1 MKRKIYD
8 QLLLWKNKRKGKSAM
23 MIEGARRVG
32 KSYIVK
38 EFAQREYK
46 SYILID
52 FFKVGD
58 DIKDLFK
65 NYKDNL
71 DMLFT
76 YLSTYFST
84 RLYPRE
90 SIIVF
95 DEIEFCPA
103 ARAAIKYLVED
114 GRYDYLET
122 GSLLGMKTSTQ
133 KNKKK
138 KKDEDKKDDDY
149 LVPSEEEKIDMH
161 PMDFEEFLW
170 AMGEETLMDFIR
182 MKFAAQ
188 EPVGQSMHRKIM
200 DYFRLYMIVG
210 GMPQAILEY
219 LDTRSFEDVDRV
231 KRQILNLYNN
241 CIDQYAGVHTPK
253 VKAIYEA
260 IPAQLQLHEHKF
272 QLSDLNKDA
281 RFRDYDSS
289 FFWLRD
295 AKMVNLA
302 FNTTEPSI
310 GLGLKQRD
318 NSLKCY
324 MNDTGLMISH
334 AFDERGVVSGQ
345 LYQKILKDKLDAN
358 IGMLMEN
365 IVSQMLTANGCKLF
379 FYSNASRENKD
390 DRMEIDFLI
399 AKSKITSRHNVAQ
412 SECRENL
419 LSMPSQSNV
428 SEANISPI
436 EVKSSSGFTT
446 VSLEKCLK
454 KYSSHLA
461 QAYIIHTG
469 DVERDGDYLY
479 LPLYMVPCL

>member
-1 MKRKIYD
+1 
-8 QLLLWKNKRKGKSAM
+8 M

-32 KSYIVK
+32 KSYIVR

-76 YLSTYFST
+76 YLSTYYST

-114 GRYDYLET
+114 GRFDYLET
-122 GSLLGMKTSTQ
+122 GSLLGMQMST
-133 KNKKK
+133 KKK
-138 KKDEDKKDDDY
+138 LKKNEKKEDY
-149 LVPSEEEKIDMH
+149 LVPSEEEKMVMH

-170 AMGEETLMDFIR
+170 AFGEESLMDFVR
-182 MKFAAQ
+182 MKFASQ
-188 EPVGQSMHRKIM
+188 EPVGQSMHRKLM
-200 DYFRLYMIVG
+200 DYFRLYMIIG

-219 LDTRSFEDVDRV
+219 LDTKSFEDVDRV

-241 CIDQYAGVHTPK
+241 CIDQYAGVHAAK

-260 IPAQLQLHEHKF
+260 IPGQLQRHEHKF

-310 GLGLKQRD
+310 GLGLKQSD

-334 AFDERGVVSGQ
+334 AFDERGVVSEQ

-365 IVSQMLTANGCKLF
+365 IVAQMLTAIGCKLF

-399 AKSKITSRHNVAQ
+399 SKKAVTSRH
-412 SECRENL
+412 
-419 LSMPSQSNV
+419 
-428 SEANISPI
+428 NISPI
-436 EVKSSSGFTT
+436 EVKSSTGFTT
-446 VSLEKCLK
+446 TSLEKCLK
-454 KYSSHLA
+454 KYASHLA
-461 QAYIIHTG
+461 QAYIVHTG
-469 DVERDGDYLY
+469 DLEKDGDYLY
-479 LPLYMVPCL
+479 IPLYMVPCL

>member
-38 EFAQREYK
+38 EFAQKEYK

-76 YLSTYFST
+76 YLSTYYST

-103 ARAAIKYLVED
+103 ARAAVKYLVED

-122 GSLLGMKTSTQ
+122 GSLLGMQMST
-133 KNKKK
+133 KKK
-138 KKDEDKKDDDY
+138 RKKGEKKEDY
-149 LVPSEEEKIDMH
+149 LVPSEEECIIMH

-170 AMGEETLMDFIR
+170 AFDEENLMDFVR
-182 MKFAAQ
+182 MKFAAK
-188 EPVGQSMHRKIM
+188 EPMGQSMHRKLM
-200 DYFRLYMIVG
+200 DYFRLYMIIG

-219 LDTRSFEDVDRV
+219 LDTKSFEDVDRV
-231 KRQILNLYNN
+231 KRQILYLYNK
-241 CIDQYAGVHTPK
+241 CIEQYAGVHAAK
-253 VKAIYEA
+253 VKAIYDA
-260 IPAQLQLHEHKF
+260 IPGQLQLHEHKF
-272 QLSDLNKDA
+272 QLSDLKKDA

-289 FFWLRD
+289 FFWLHD
-295 AKMVNLA
+295 SKMVNIA

-310 GLGLKQRD
+310 GLGLKQSD

-334 AFDERGVVSGQ
+334 AFDERGIVSEQ
-345 LYQKILKDKLDAN
+345 LYQKILKDKLEVNA
-358 IGMLMEN
+358 GMLMEN
-365 IVSQMLTANGCKLF
+365 IVGQMLTAIGCKLF
-379 FYSNASRENKD
+379 FYSNSSREKKE

-399 AKSKITSRHNVAQ
+399 SKKAITSRH
-412 SECRENL
+412 
-419 LSMPSQSNV
+419 
-428 SEANISPI
+428 NISPI
-436 EVKSSSGFTT
+436 EVKSSTGFTT
-446 VSLEKCLK
+446 TSLEKCIK

-461 QAYIIHTG
+461 QAYIVHTG
-469 DVERDGDYLY
+469 DLEKDGDYLY
-479 LPLYMVPCL
+479 IPLYMVPCL

>member
-1 MKRKIYD
+1 MKRKLYD
-8 QLLLWKNKRKGKSAM
+8 QLVIWKTKRHGKSAM

-32 KSYIVK
+32 KSYIVE
-38 EFAQREYK
+38 EFAKNEYK
-46 SYILID
+46 SHIIID

-71 DMLFT
+71 DMLFI
-76 YLSTYFST
+76 YLSTFYST
-84 RLYPRE
+84 KLYPRE

-122 GSLLGMKTSTQ
+122 GSLLGMQMSTS
-133 KNKKK
+133 KKLK
-138 KKDEDKKDDDY
+138 SDEKQEDY
-149 LVPSEEEKIDMH
+149 LVPSEEEKMVLQ

-170 AMGEETLMDFIR
+170 ALGEENLMEFVR
-182 MKFAAQ
+182 MKFEIK
-188 EPVGQSMHRKIM
+188 EPVGQSMHRKLM

-210 GMPQAILEY
+210 GMPQAVMEY
-219 LDTRSFEDVDRV
+219 LETRSFEDVDRV

-241 CIDQYAGVHTPK
+241 CIDQYAGIHTPK

-260 IPAQLQLHEHKF
+260 IPGQLQLHEHKF
-272 QLSDLNKDA
+272 QLSDLHKDA

-295 AKMVNLA
+295 ARMVNLA
-302 FNTTEPSI
+302 FNTTKPNI

-334 AFDERGVVSGQ
+334 SFDERGIVSEQ
-345 LYQKILKDKLDAN
+345 LYQKILKDKLEMNA
-358 IGMLMEN
+358 GMLMEN
-365 IVSQMLTANGCKLF
+365 IVAQMLAAIGCKLF
-379 FYSNASRENKD
+379 FYSNPSRENKD

-399 AKSKITSRHNVAQ
+399 SKKSITSRH
-412 SECRENL
+412 
-419 LSMPSQSNV
+419 
-428 SEANISPI
+428 NISPI
-436 EVKSSSGFTT
+436 EVKSSSDFTIT
-446 VSLEKCLK
+446 SLEKCIR
-454 KYSSHLA
+454 KYANYLA
-461 QAYIIHTG
+461 QPYIVHIG
-469 DVERDGDYLY
+469 DLEAKGNLLY
-479 LPLYMVPCL
+479 IPLYMVPCL

>member
-1 MKRKIYD
+1 M
-8 QLLLWKNKRKGKSAM
+8 
-23 MIEGARRVG
+23 G
-32 KSYIVK
+32 KSYIVR

-103 ARAAIKYLVED
+103 ARASIKYLVED

-133 KNKKK
+133 MR
-138 KKDEDKKDDDY
+138 KKDEDKKEEDY

-200 DYFRLYMIVG
+200 DYLRLYLIVG

-219 LDTRSFEDVDRV
+219 QDTRSFEDVDRI
-231 KRQILNLYNN
+231 KRQILNLYHN
-241 CIDQYAGVHTPK
+241 CIDRYAGKYATK
-253 VKAIYEA
+253 VNSIYEA
-260 IPAQLQLHEHKF
+260 IPAQLQLHDHKF
-272 QLSDLNKDA
+272 QLADLDKNA
-281 RFRDYDSS
+281 RFRNYASA

-310 GLGLKQRD
+310 GLGLKQKD

-334 AFDERGVVSGQ
+334 AFNERGIVSEQ
-345 LYQKILKDKLDAN
+345 LYQKILKDKLEINA
-358 IGMLMEN
+358 GMLMEN
-365 IVSQMLTANGCKLF
+365 IVAQMLVANDCKLF
-379 FYSNASRENKD
+379 FYSNSSRENKD

-399 AKSKITSRHNVAQ
+399 AKSTITSRH
-412 SECRENL
+412 
-419 LSMPSQSNV
+419 
-428 SEANISPI
+428 NISPI
-436 EVKSSSGFTT
+436 EVKSSTGFST
-446 VSLEKCLK
+446 VSMEKCLK
-454 KYSSHLA
+454 KYSTHLS
-461 QAYIIHTG
+461 QAYIVHTG
-469 DVERDGDYLY
+469 DVDRDGDYLY
-479 LPLYMVPCL
+479 IPLYMVPCL

>member
-1 MKRKIYD
+1 
-8 QLLLWKNKRKGKSAM
+8 M

-32 KSYIVK
+32 KSYIVR

-58 DIKDLFK
+58 DIKELFK

-95 DEIEFCPA
+95 DGIEFCPA

-122 GSLLGMKTSTQ
+122 GSLLGMKKSTQ
-133 KNKKK
+133 KK
-138 KKDEDKKDDDY
+138 KKDEDEKDDDY

-188 EPVGQSMHRKIM
+188 EPAGQSMHRKIM
-200 DYFRLYMIVG
+200 DYFRLYLIVG

-219 LDTRSFEDVDRV
+219 LDSRSFEDVDRV
-231 KRQILNLYNN
+231 KRQILNLYHNF
-241 CIDQYAGVHTPK
+241 IERYAGKYATK
-253 VKAIYEA
+253 VNSIYEA
-260 IPAQLQLHEHKF
+260 IPAQLQLHDHKF
-272 QLSDLNKDA
+272 QLADLDKNA
-281 RFRDYDSS
+281 RFRNYASA

-310 GLGLKQRD
+310 GLGLKQKD

-334 AFDERGVVSGQ
+334 AFNERGIVSEQ
-345 LYQKILKDKLDAN
+345 LYQKILKDKLEINA
-358 IGMLMEN
+358 GMLMEN
-365 IVSQMLTANGCKLF
+365 VVAQMLVANDCKLF
-379 FYSNASRENKD
+379 FYSNSSRENKD
-390 DRMEIDFLI
+390 DRMEMDFLI
-399 AKSKITSRHNVAQ
+399 TKSKITSRH
-412 SECRENL
+412 
-419 LSMPSQSNV
+419 
-428 SEANISPI
+428 NISPI
-436 EVKSSSGFTT
+436 EVKSSTRFTT

-469 DVERDGDYLY
+469 DVERDGEYLN

>member
-38 EFAQREYK
+38 EFAKKEYK

-58 DIKDLFK
+58 DIKDLFR

-76 YLSTYFST
+76 YLSTYYST

-103 ARAAIKYLVED
+103 ARAAVKYLVED
-114 GRYDYLET
+114 GRFDYLET
-122 GSLLGMKTSTQ
+122 GSLLGMQMST
-133 KNKKK
+133 KKK
-138 KKDEDKKDDDY
+138 LKKGEKKEDY
-149 LVPSEEEKIDMH
+149 LVPSEEENIVMH

-170 AMGEETLMDFIR
+170 AFGEDDLMDFVR
-182 MKFAAQ
+182 MKYNAM
-188 EPVGQSMHRKIM
+188 EPVGQSMHRKLM
-200 DYFRLYMIVG
+200 DYFRLYMIIG

-219 LDTRSFEDVDRV
+219 LDTKSFEDVDRV

-241 CIDQYAGVHTPK
+241 CIDQYAGVHAAK

-260 IPAQLQLHEHKF
+260 IPSQLQLHDHKF
-272 QLSDLNKDA
+272 QLSDLKKDA

-295 AKMVNLA
+295 SKLVNLA
-302 FNTTEPSI
+302 YNTTEPSI
-310 GLGLKQRD
+310 GLGLKQNA

-334 AFDERGVVSGQ
+334 AFDERGIVSEQ
-345 LYQKILKDKLDAN
+345 LYQKILKDKLEVNA
-358 IGMLMEN
+358 GMLMEN
-365 IVSQMLTANGCKLF
+365 IVGQMLTAIGCKLF
-379 FYSNASRENKD
+379 FYSNPSRENKE

-399 AKSKITSRHNVAQ
+399 SKKAVTSRH
-412 SECRENL
+412 
-419 LSMPSQSNV
+419 
-428 SEANISPI
+428 NISPI
-436 EVKSSSGFTT
+436 EVKSSTRFTT
-446 VSLEKCLK
+446 ISLEKCIK
-454 KYSSHLA
+454 KYTSHLA
-461 QAYIIHTG
+461 QAYIVHTG
-469 DVERDGDYLY
+469 DLKKDGDYLY
-479 LPLYMVPCL
+479 IPLYMVSCL

>member
-8 QLLLWKNKRKGKSAM
+8 HLLLWKNKRKGKSAL

-32 KSYIVK
+32 KSYIVR

-103 ARAAIKYLVED
+103 ARASIKYLVED

-133 KNKKK
+133 MR
-138 KKDEDKKDDDY
+138 KKDEDKKEEDY

-200 DYFRLYMIVG
+200 DYLRLYLIVG

-219 LDTRSFEDVDRV
+219 QDTRSFEDVDRI
-231 KRQILNLYNN
+231 KRQILNLYHN
-241 CIDQYAGVHTPK
+241 CIDRYAGKYATK
-253 VKAIYEA
+253 VNSIYEA
-260 IPAQLQLHEHKF
+260 IPAQLQLHDHKF
-272 QLSDLNKDA
+272 QLADLDKNA
-281 RFRDYDSS
+281 RFRNYASA

-310 GLGLKQRD
+310 GLGLKQKD

-334 AFDERGVVSGQ
+334 AFNERGIVSEQ
-345 LYQKILKDKLDAN
+345 LYQKILKDKLEINA
-358 IGMLMEN
+358 GMLMEN
-365 IVSQMLTANGCKLF
+365 IVAQMLVANDCKLF
-379 FYSNASRENKD
+379 FYSNSSRENKD

-399 AKSKITSRHNVAQ
+399 AKSTITSRH
-412 SECRENL
+412 
-419 LSMPSQSNV
+419 
-428 SEANISPI
+428 NISPI
-436 EVKSSSGFTT
+436 EVKSSTGFST
-446 VSLEKCLK
+446 VSMEKCLK
-454 KYSSHLA
+454 KYSTHLS
-461 QAYIIHTG
+461 QAYIVHTG

-479 LPLYMVPCL
+479 IPLYMVPCL

>member
-8 QLLLWKNKRKGKSAM
+8 HLLLWKNKRKGKSAL

-32 KSYIVK
+32 KSYIVR

-103 ARAAIKYLVED
+103 ARASIKYLVED

-133 KNKKK
+133 MR
-138 KKDEDKKDDDY
+138 KKDEDKKEEDY

-170 AMGEETLMDFIR
+170 AMGEEMLMDFIR

-200 DYFRLYMIVG
+200 DYFRLYLIVG

-219 LDTRSFEDVDRV
+219 QDTRSFEDVDRI
-231 KRQILNLYNN
+231 KRQILNLYHN
-241 CIDQYAGVHTPK
+241 CIDRYAGKYATK
-253 VKAIYEA
+253 VNSIYEA
-260 IPAQLQLHEHKF
+260 IPAQLQLHDHKF
-272 QLSDLNKDA
+272 QLADLDKNA
-281 RFRDYDSS
+281 RFRNYASA

-310 GLGLKQRD
+310 GLGLKQKD

-334 AFDERGVVSGQ
+334 AFNERGIVSEQ
-345 LYQKILKDKLDAN
+345 LYQKILKDKLEINA
-358 IGMLMEN
+358 GMLMEN
-365 IVSQMLTANGCKLF
+365 IVAQMLVANDCKLF
-379 FYSNASRENKD
+379 FYSNSSRENKD

-399 AKSKITSRHNVAQ
+399 AKSTITSRH
-412 SECRENL
+412 
-419 LSMPSQSNV
+419 
-428 SEANISPI
+428 NISPI
-436 EVKSSSGFTT
+436 EVKSSTGFST
-446 VSLEKCLK
+446 VSMEKCLK
-454 KYSSHLA
+454 KYSTHLS
-461 QAYIIHTG
+461 QAYIVHTG

-479 LPLYMVPCL
+479 IPLYMVPCL

>member
-1 MKRKIYD
+1 MKRKLYD
-8 QLLLWKNKRKGKSAM
+8 QLVIWKTKRHGKSAM

-32 KSYIVK
+32 KSYIVE
-38 EFAQREYK
+38 EFAKNEYK
-46 SYILID
+46 SHIIID

-65 NYKDNL
+65 NYRDNL
-71 DMLFT
+71 DMLFI
-76 YLSTYFST
+76 YLSTFYST
-84 RLYPRE
+84 KLYPRE

-122 GSLLGMKTSTQ
+122 GSLLGMQMSTR
-133 KNKKK
+133 KKLK
-138 KKDEDKKDDDY
+138 SDEKQEDY
-149 LVPSEEEKIDMH
+149 LVPSEEEKMVLQ

-170 AMGEETLMDFIR
+170 ALGEENLMEFVR
-182 MKFAAQ
+182 MKFEIK
-188 EPVGQSMHRKIM
+188 EPVGQSMHRKLM

-210 GMPQAILEY
+210 GMPQAVMEY
-219 LDTRSFEDVDRV
+219 LETRSFEDVDRV

-241 CIDQYAGVHTPK
+241 CIDQYAGIHTPK

-260 IPAQLQLHEHKF
+260 IPGQLQLHEHKF
-272 QLSDLNKDA
+272 QLSDLHKDA

-295 AKMVNLA
+295 ARMVNLA
-302 FNTTEPSI
+302 FNATEPNI

-334 AFDERGVVSGQ
+334 SFDERGIVSEQ
-345 LYQKILKDKLDAN
+345 LYQKILKDKLEMNA
-358 IGMLMEN
+358 GMLMEN
-365 IVSQMLTANGCKLF
+365 IVAQMLAAIGCKLF
-379 FYSNASRENKD
+379 FYSNPSRENKD

-399 AKSKITSRHNVAQ
+399 SKKSITSRH
-412 SECRENL
+412 
-419 LSMPSQSNV
+419 
-428 SEANISPI
+428 NISPI
-436 EVKSSSGFTT
+436 EVKSSSDFTIT
-446 VSLEKCLK
+446 SLEKCIR
-454 KYSSHLA
+454 KYANYLA
-461 QAYIIHTG
+461 QPYIVHIG
-469 DVERDGDYLY
+469 DLEAKGNLLY
-479 LPLYMVPCL
+479 IPLYMVPCL

>member
-32 KSYIVK
+32 KSYIVE
-38 EFAQREYK
+38 EFAKNEYK

-76 YLSTYFST
+76 YLTTFYSTK
-84 RLYPRE
+84 LYPRE

-103 ARAAIKYLVED
+103 ARAAIKYLVAD

-122 GSLLGMKTSTQ
+122 GSLLGMQMSTKRKLK
-133 KNKKK
+133 KNEKK
-138 KKDEDKKDDDY
+138 EDY
-149 LVPSEEEKIDMH
+149 LVPSEEEKMVMQ

-170 AMGEETLMDFIR
+170 ASGEENLMDFIR
-182 MKFAAQ
+182 MKFKEQ
-188 EPVGQSMHRKIM
+188 SPVGQSMHRKIM

-210 GMPQAILEY
+210 GMPQAVEEY
-219 LDTRSFEDVDRV
+219 LDTKSFEDVDRV

-241 CIDQYAGVHTPK
+241 CIEQYAGVHAAK

-260 IPAQLQLHEHKF
+260 IPGQLQLHEHKF

-310 GLGLKQRD
+310 GLGLKQKD

-324 MNDTGLMISH
+324 LNDTGLMISH
-334 AFDERGVVSGQ
+334 AFDERGIVSEQ
-345 LYQKILKDKLDAN
+345 LYQKILKDKLEVNA
-358 IGMLMEN
+358 GMLMEN
-365 IVSQMLTANGCKLF
+365 IVAQMLTALGCKLF
-379 FYSNASRENKD
+379 FYSNSDRENKEN
-390 DRMEIDFLI
+390 RMEIDFLI
-399 AKSKITSRHNVAQ
+399 AKSKITSRHN
-412 SECRENL
+412 
-419 LSMPSQSNV
+419 
-428 SEANISPI
+428 ISPI
-436 EVKSSSGFTT
+436 EVKSSTGFTT
-446 VSLEKCLK
+446 VSLEKCIK
-454 KYSSHLA
+454 KYESNLA
-461 QAYIIHTG
+461 QAYIVHTG
-469 DVERDGDYLY
+469 DVEKDGSYLY
-479 LPLYMVPCL
+479 IPLYMVPCL

>member
-1 MKRKIYD
+1 MKRKIYE

-32 KSYIVK
+32 KSYIVE
-38 EFAQREYK
+38 EFAKNEYK

-76 YLSTYFST
+76 YISTFYST
-84 RLYPRE
+84 KLYERD

-103 ARAAIKYLVED
+103 ARAAIKYLVAD

-122 GSLLGMKTSTQ
+122 GSLLGMQMSTKRKLK
-133 KNKKK
+133 KNEKR
-138 KKDEDKKDDDY
+138 EDY
-149 LVPSEEEKIDMH
+149 LVPSEEEKLVMP

-170 AMGEETLMDFIR
+170 ANGQDNLMDFIR
-182 MKFAAQ
+182 SQFEAKA
-188 EPVGQSMHRKIM
+188 PVGQSMHRKIM

-210 GMPQAILEY
+210 GMPQAVEEY
-219 LDTRSFEDVDRV
+219 LDTKSFEDVDRV

-241 CIDQYAGVHTPK
+241 CIEQCAGVHASK

-260 IPAQLQLHEHKF
+260 IPGQLQLHEHKF

-289 FFWLRD
+289 FYWLRD

-310 GLGLKQRD
+310 GLGLKQKD

-324 MNDTGLMISH
+324 LNDTGLMISH
-334 AFDERGVVSGQ
+334 AFDERGIVSEQ
-345 LYQKILKDKLDAN
+345 LYQKILKDKLEVNA
-358 IGMLMEN
+358 GMLMEN
-365 IVSQMLTANGCKLF
+365 IVAQMLTANGCKLF
-379 FYSNASRENKD
+379 FYSNPDRENKEN
-390 DRMEIDFLI
+390 RMEIDFLI
-399 AKSKITSRHNVAQ
+399 AKSRITSRH
-412 SECRENL
+412 
-419 LSMPSQSNV
+419 
-428 SEANISPI
+428 NISPI
-436 EVKSSSGFTT
+436 EVKSSTGFTT
-446 VSLEKCLK
+446 VSLEKCIK
-454 KYSSHLA
+454 KYGTHLA
-461 QAYIIHTG
+461 QSYIVHTG
-469 DVERDGDYLY
+469 DLAQEGDHLY
-479 LPLYMVPCL
+479 IPLYMVPCL

>member
-1 MKRKIYD
+1 MKRKLYD
-8 QLLLWKNKRKGKSAM
+8 QLATWKTKRQGKSAM

-32 KSYIVK
+32 KSYIVE
-38 EFAQREYK
+38 EFAKNEYR
-46 SYILID
+46 SHIIID

-65 NYKDNL
+65 NYKGNL

-76 YLSTYFST
+76 YLSTFYST
-84 RLYPRE
+84 KLYPRE

-122 GSLLGMKTSTQ
+122 GSLLGMQMST
-133 KNKKK
+133 KKK
-138 KKDEDKKDDDY
+138 LKKGEKQEDY
-149 LVPSEEEKIDMH
+149 LVPSEEEKVVLQ

-170 AMGEETLMDFIR
+170 ALGEETLMDFVR
-182 MKFAAQ
+182 MKFEAKEA
-188 EPVGQSMHRKIM
+188 VGQSMHRKLM
-200 DYFRLYMIVG
+200 DYFRLYMIIG
-210 GMPQAILEY
+210 GMPQAVMEY
-219 LDTRSFEDVDRV
+219 LETKSFEDVDRV

-241 CIDQYAGVHTPK
+241 CIDQYAGIHTPK

-260 IPAQLQLHEHKF
+260 IPGQLQLHEHKF
-272 QLSDLNKDA
+272 QLSDLHKDA

-295 AKMVNLA
+295 ARMVNLA

-334 AFDERGVVSGQ
+334 SFDERGIVSEQ
-345 LYQKILKDKLDAN
+345 LYQKILKDKLEINA
-358 IGMLMEN
+358 GMLMEN
-365 IVSQMLTANGCKLF
+365 IVAQMLAAIGCKLF
-379 FYSNASRENKD
+379 FYSNPSRENKD

-399 AKSKITSRHNVAQ
+399 SKKSITSRH
-412 SECRENL
+412 
-419 LSMPSQSNV
+419 
-428 SEANISPI
+428 NISPI
-436 EVKSSSGFTT
+436 EVKSSSDFTT
-446 VSLEKCLK
+446 TSLDKCIR
-454 KYSSHLA
+454 KYANYLA
-461 QAYIIHTG
+461 QPYIIHTG
-469 DVERDGDYLY
+469 DLDIKGNYLY
-479 LPLYMVPCL
+479 LPIYMVPCL

>member
-1 MKRKIYD
+1 M
-8 QLLLWKNKRKGKSAM
+8 
-23 MIEGARRVG
+23 G
-32 KSYIVK
+32 KSYIVR

-103 ARAAIKYLVED
+103 ARASIKYLVED

-133 KNKKK
+133 MR
-138 KKDEDKKDDDY
+138 KKDEDKKEEDY

-200 DYFRLYMIVG
+200 DYLRLYLIVG

-219 LDTRSFEDVDRV
+219 QDTRSFEDVDRI
-231 KRQILNLYNN
+231 KRQILNLYHN
-241 CIDQYAGVHTPK
+241 CIDRYAGKYATK
-253 VKAIYEA
+253 VNSIYEA
-260 IPAQLQLHEHKF
+260 IPAQLQLDDHKF
-272 QLSDLNKDA
+272 QLADLDKNA
-281 RFRDYDSS
+281 RFRNYASA

-310 GLGLKQRD
+310 GLGLKQKD

-334 AFDERGVVSGQ
+334 AFNERGIVSEQ
-345 LYQKILKDKLDAN
+345 LYQKILKDKLEINA
-358 IGMLMEN
+358 GMLMEN
-365 IVSQMLTANGCKLF
+365 IVAQMLVANDCKLF
-379 FYSNASRENKD
+379 FYSNPSRENKD

-399 AKSKITSRHNVAQ
+399 AKSTITSRH
-412 SECRENL
+412 
-419 LSMPSQSNV
+419 
-428 SEANISPI
+428 NISPI
-436 EVKSSSGFTT
+436 EVKSSTGFST
-446 VSLEKCLK
+446 VSMEKCLK
-454 KYSSHLA
+454 KYSAHLS
-461 QAYIIHTG
+461 QAYIVHTG

-479 LPLYMVPCL
+479 IPLYMVPCL

>member
-1 MKRKIYD
+1 MKRKLYD
-8 QLLLWKNKRKGKSAM
+8 QLVIWKTKRHGKSAM

-32 KSYIVK
+32 KSYIVE
-38 EFAQREYK
+38 EFAKNEYK
-46 SYILID
+46 SHIIID

-65 NYKDNL
+65 NYKGNL

-76 YLSTYFST
+76 YLSTFYST
-84 RLYPRE
+84 KLYPRD

-122 GSLLGMKTSTQ
+122 GSLLGMQMSTR
-133 KNKKK
+133 KKLK
-138 KKDEDKKDDDY
+138 GSEKQEDY
-149 LVPSEEEKIDMH
+149 LVPSEEEKVVLQ

-170 AMGEETLMDFIR
+170 ALGEENLMEFVR
-182 MKFAAQ
+182 MKFETK
-188 EPVGQSMHRKIM
+188 EPVGQSMHRKLM

-210 GMPQAILEY
+210 GMPQAVMEY
-219 LDTRSFEDVDRV
+219 LETRSFEDVDRF

-241 CIDQYAGVHTPK
+241 CIDQYAGIHTSK

-260 IPAQLQLHEHKF
+260 IPGQLQLHEHKF
-272 QLSDLNKDA
+272 QLSDLHKDA

-295 AKMVNLA
+295 ARMVNLA

-334 AFDERGVVSGQ
+334 SFDERGIVSEQ
-345 LYQKILKDKLDAN
+345 LYQKILKDKLEIN
-358 IGMLMEN
+358 SGMLMEN
-365 IVSQMLTANGCKLF
+365 IVAQMLAAIGCKLF
-379 FYSNASRENKD
+379 FYSNQSRENKD

-399 AKSKITSRHNVAQ
+399 SKKSITSRH
-412 SECRENL
+412 
-419 LSMPSQSNV
+419 
-428 SEANISPI
+428 NISPI
-436 EVKSSSGFTT
+436 EVKSSSAFTIT
-446 VSLEKCLK
+446 SLEKCIS
-454 KYSSHLA
+454 KYANYLA
-461 QAYIIHTG
+461 QPYIVHTG
-469 DVERDGDYLY
+469 DLETKGDLLY

>member
-32 KSYIVK
+32 KSYIVR

-76 YLSTYFST
+76 YLSTYYST
-84 RLYPRE
+84 RLYTRE

-114 GRYDYLET
+114 RRFDYLET
-122 GSLLGMKTSTQ
+122 GSLLGMQMST
-133 KNKKK
+133 KKK
-138 KKDEDKKDDDY
+138 LKKNEKKEDY
-149 LVPSEEEKIDMH
+149 LVPSEEEKMVMH

-170 AMGEETLMDFIR
+170 AFGEESLMDFVR
-182 MKFAAQ
+182 MKFASQ
-188 EPVGQSMHRKIM
+188 EPVGQSMHRKLM
-200 DYFRLYMIVG
+200 DYFRLYMIIG

-219 LDTRSFEDVDRV
+219 LDTKSFEDVDRV

-241 CIDQYAGVHTPK
+241 CIDQYAGVHAAK
-253 VKAIYEA
+253 VKAIYEV
-260 IPAQLQLHEHKF
+260 IPGQLQRHEHKF

-310 GLGLKQRD
+310 GLGLKQSD

-334 AFDERGVVSGQ
+334 AFDERGIVSEQ
-345 LYQKILKDKLDAN
+345 LYQKILKDKLEIN
-358 IGMLMEN
+358 SGMLMEN
-365 IVSQMLTANGCKLF
+365 IVGQMLTAIGCKLF
-379 FYSNASRENKD
+379 FYSNASRENKEY
-390 DRMEIDFLI
+390 RMEIDFLI
-399 AKSKITSRHNVAQ
+399 TKKSITSRH
-412 SECRENL
+412 
-419 LSMPSQSNV
+419 
-428 SEANISPI
+428 NISPI
-436 EVKSSSGFTT
+436 EVKSSTGFTT
-446 VSLEKCLK
+446 TSLEKCLK
-454 KYSSHLA
+454 KYASHLA
-461 QAYIIHTG
+461 QAYIVHTG
-469 DVERDGDYLY
+469 DLKKDGDYLY
-479 LPLYMVPCL
+479 IPLYMVPCL